1 MKFKLI
7 LIKCEGVVMKKI
19 IISTFLFG
27 LVYSNELPNEQDNY
41 YAGLDSN
48 GEIILTANNHKIDE
62 DRSGG
67 VWRKRIHKRKR
78 KVRPPMQGK

>member
-1 MKFKLI
+1 
-7 LIKCEGVVMKKI
+7 MKKI

-27 LVYSNELPNEQDNY
+27 LVYSNELPNEQDTY

-48 GEIILTANNHKIDE
+48 GEIILTANTHKIDE

>member
-1 MKFKLI
+1 
-7 LIKCEGVVMKKI
+7 MKKI
-19 IISTFLFG
+19 IISVFLLG
-27 LVYSNELPNEQDNY
+27 LVHSSETTQTQDAY
-41 YAGLDSN
+41 YDKLDADGETVLAIN
-48 GEIILTANNHKIDE
+48 GHKPDD

>member
-1 MKFKLI
+1 
-7 LIKCEGVVMKKI
+7 MKKM
-19 IISTFLFG
+19 IISTFLFT
-27 LVYSNELPNEQDNY
+27 LVYSNNVPNTQDDY

-48 GEIILTANNHKIDE
+48 GEIILAANNHKLEE

-78 KVRPPMQGK
+78 KVRPPIQGK

>member
-1 MKFKLI
+1 
-7 LIKCEGVVMKKI
+7 MKKI
-19 IISTFLFG
+19 IISSFLFG

-41 YAGLDSN
+41 YAGLESN
-48 GEIILTANNHKIDE
+48 GEIILTANTHKIDE

>member
-1 MKFKLI
+1 
-7 LIKCEGVVMKKI
+7 MKKI
-19 IISTFLFG
+19 IISTFLFT
-27 LVYSNELPNEQDNY
+27 LVYSNEAPNTQDDY

-48 GEIILTANNHKIDE
+48 GEITLAANNHKIDE

-78 KVRPPMQGK
+78 KVRPPIQGK

>member
-1 MKFKLI
+1 
-7 LIKCEGVVMKKI
+7 MKKI

-48 GEIILTANNHKIDE
+48 GEIIFTANTHKIDE